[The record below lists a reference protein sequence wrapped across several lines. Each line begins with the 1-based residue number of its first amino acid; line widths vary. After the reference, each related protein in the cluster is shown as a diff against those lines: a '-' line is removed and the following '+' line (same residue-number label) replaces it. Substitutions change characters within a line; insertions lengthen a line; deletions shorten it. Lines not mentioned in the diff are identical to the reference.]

1 MRRQGGSSTD
11 ELIADR
17 LRTVLAAARGE
28 SWSAPRAGV
37 GVDREARSAGI
48 GPAGVGPAEVESVQ
62 LAGRDRAPRDATAWD
77 PVVGELPAALDR
89 PAWDSASADP
99 VLADT
104 VELPAVR
111 AAEDRARHRAGAAE
125 ESTAEPAVP
134 AVSAEPDAPA
144 EPEGSRQRRHRLV
157 PRGGATALRWDAGRP
172 GVLALCAAAAIGAL
186 LAAVIAWWTAPESV
200 PVSTV
205 GDPAATALE
214 LSGEST
220 PGSAAASGAAEGSAE
235 APPTQTLVVSVIGL
249 VVTPGL
255 VSVPDGARVADV
267 IRAAGGALPEADL
280 STVNLA
286 RVVVDGEQ
294 IAVGIPGVGP
304 PEGPSPPDSGAD
316 SGSGALLDLNAAD
329 PAALEELPGI
339 GPVLAQRIVDH
350 REEVGGFSSVEEL
363 REVSGIG
370 PAVYAD
376 IVDLVTV

>member
-28 SWSAPRAGV
+28 SWSAPSAGV
-37 GVDREARSAGI
+37 GVDREVTSAEIESTWIEPTWI
-48 GPAGVGPAEVESVQ
+48 GPA
-62 LAGRDRAPRDATAWD
+62 WD
-77 PVVGELPAALDR
+77 P
-89 PAWDSASADP
+89 ASADP
-99 VLADT
+99 ALADA
-104 VELPAVR
+104 VELPAVQ
-111 AAEDRARHRAGAAE
+111 AAAGRARHRAAAAPRSAAQPAE
-125 ESTAEPAVP
+125 PAGPAGSAEPAVP
-134 AVSAEPDAPA
+134 GVSAA
-144 EPEGSRQRRHRLV
+144 PEGASRRGHRLV

-200 PVSTV
+200 PVSS
-205 GDPAATALE
+205 GADPAATALE
-214 LSGEST
+214 LPAEST
-220 PGSAAASGAAEGSAE
+220 PGSAAPSGDAEGRAE
-235 APPTQTLVVSVIGL
+235 APSTQTLVVSVIGL

-267 IRAAGGALPEADL
+267 IQAAGGALPEADL

-294 IAVGIPGVGP
+294 IAVGVPGVGP
-304 PEGPSPPDSGAD
+304 PEGPSPPDSGTD
-316 SGSGALLDLNAAD
+316 SGPGALLDLNAAD
-329 PAALEELPGI
+329 TAALEELPGI

-350 REEVGGFSSVEEL
+350 RAEIGGFSSVEEL